1 VVSAASKIFFMVD
14 GLAFD
19 DFSISLSVSE
29 WEIITE
35 AMNKIRLDFA
45 ADIKHYSSPHYN
57 LSTSKSKKLSDKRE
71 LDKKIHEA
79 RGPLLQIL
87 KLTKDDLHHLD
98 QMSIL
103 EKVSLGDKTKKITLD
118 RKAQLAEAK
127 KKNSFCIS
135 SKS

>member
-1 VVSAASKIFFMVD
+1 
-14 GLAFD
+14 
-19 DFSISLSVSE
+19 
-29 WEIITE
+29 
-35 AMNKIRLDFA
+35 MNKIRLDFA
-45 ADIKHYSSPHYN
+45 AEIKYYSTPHYN
-57 LSTSKSKKLSDKRE
+57 LNTSKSKKLSDKRE

-127 KKNSFCIS
+127 KRILFAYRQNPSIDIKKYAKETQVLS
-135 SKS
+135 